1 MHQRQGSQ
9 TANMLSQQRQPV
21 VVQSNTTESDNQA
34 IMIKKLQSQI
44 KDLEKNLVL
53 NKDILNRLLSSSPD
67 DNLNTSLMS
76 MIRELQTKNGTLE
89 VQIASLMQEK
99 QQIQTF
105 ASQQAESFT
114 EQIKQL
120 QEQSMSDQ
128 ERRLMKEQIIMVQ

>member
-1 MHQRQGSQ
+1 M
-9 TANMLSQQRQPV
+9 
-21 VVQSNTTESDNQA
+21 
-34 IMIKKLQSQI
+34 
-44 KDLEKNLVL
+44 L

>member
-1 MHQRQGSQ
+1 
-9 TANMLSQQRQPV
+9 
-21 VVQSNTTESDNQA
+21 
-34 IMIKKLQSQI
+34 
-44 KDLEKNLVL
+44 
-53 NKDILNRLLSSSPD
+53 
-67 DNLNTSLMS
+67 
-76 MIRELQTKNGTLE
+76 
-89 VQIASLMQEK
+89 MQEK